1 MDRQMIRS
9 FFDQIA
15 PAWDTHRPPD
25 AGRIGRIL
33 DVADIVPNVTVLD
46 VACGTGVLFPYYIE
60 RGVSHITGV
69 DLSANMLAQ
78 AEKKCSDP
86 RVTLLCGD
94 AETLPLGPHDR
105 CVMFNAFPHFPEPAA
120 ILTALSAALKIGGR
134 LTIAHGE
141 GRAAINARHGGSAQ
155 SVSRELMP
163 AGELAG
169 LFPAALC
176 VDAVLDTDE
185 VYLVSGVR
193 RA

>member
-1 MDRQMIRS
+1 MIRS

-25 AGRIGRIL
+25 AGRIERIL
-33 DVADIVPNVTVLD
+33 DQADIVPNVTALD
-46 VACGTGVLFPYYIE
+46 VACGTGVLFPYYFK
-60 RGVSHITGV
+60 RGVSRVTGV

-78 AEKKCSDP
+78 AEKKHPDP

-94 AETLPLGPHDR
+94 AETLPLGLHDR
-105 CVMFNAFPHFPEPAA
+105 CVVFNAFPHFPEPEA
-120 ILTALSAALKIGGR
+120 ILTALCAALRIGGR

-163 AGELAG
+163 AAELAG
-169 LFPAALC
+169 LFPAAMR
-176 VDAVLDTDE
+176 VDAVLDTNE

-193 RA
+193 GG